1 MYVLIFW
8 LVALITRCSKGRI
21 PDMDCWKGAWDA
33 LDRRFLGGSGRLLGG
48 FGRFWEAPGGSGNG
62 VRRFLGRCWAGL
74 SKFWEDLE
82 NLSSGDVEMF
92 KDDIWLLF

>member
-1 MYVLIFW
+1 MQGFLTWIAGKELGTRLI
-8 LVALITRCSKGRI
+8 G
-21 PDMDCWKGAWDA
+21 
-33 LDRRFLGGSGRLLGG
+33 RFLGGSERLLGG
-48 FGRFWEAPGGSGNG
+48 FGRFVDAPGGSGNG